1 MFLKLSSVEIA
12 IEDILFIFKKLSY
25 SIQIQSQT
33 STNFI
38 IYEITLIYMFNKWD
52 FYWYIIGINWD
63 LRNTHTKRKQFPPPR
78 MNIKTL
84 FNYVLKSTVYSYI
97 LVSAN

>member
-1 MFLKLSSVEIA
+1 
-12 IEDILFIFKKLSY
+12 
-25 SIQIQSQT
+25 
-33 STNFI
+33 
-38 IYEITLIYMFNKWD
+38 MFNKWD

-63 LRNTHTKRKQFPPPR
+63 LRNKKKKETILPPAR

-84 FNYVLKSTVYSYI
+84 FNYVLKSTIYSYI